1 MPEGDRSPGEP
12 DAEKGT
18 PATPP
23 QPASVT
29 PPATEAPTVRRVER
43 RVGRGGSRL
52 RFDRAGWRCS
62 SSFSRSPLAW

>member
-29 PPATEAPTVRRVER
+29 PPATEAPTVRGGGTPRQAR
-43 RVGRGGSRL
+43 RL
-52 RFDRAGWRCS
+52 ACDFDRAGWRCS
-62 SSFSRSPLAW
+62 SSFSR